1 MVPTRFAGIAFVTAA
16 TVLAGCSPG
25 RGVPYTLL
33 SPTPVPV
40 PVAAPAQPPV
50 AHTLSGVVF
59 ESTASGRVPVAGVHV
74 YCDGCGSPVGH
85 TSVFTAGDGLYSFG
99 WAYNSVLPLLVQKE
113 GYTVVGATDV
123 LSNGMSR
130 RLVTINGDTQFDIE
144 LVRR

>member
-1 MVPTRFAGIAFVTAA
+1 MLPTISARIAFVTAGI
-16 TVLAGCSPG
+16 VLAGCGSG
-25 RGVPYTLL
+25 TGVPLTPV
-33 SPTPVPV
+33 SATPVPV

-50 AHTLSGVVF
+50 SYTLSGVVF
-59 ESTASGRVPVAGVHV
+59 ESTASGRVAVEGVHV

-85 TSVFTAGDGLYSFG
+85 TSVFTDRDGVYTFG
-99 WAYNSVLPLLVQKE
+99 WAFNGTLPLLVQKD

-130 RLVTINGDTQFDIE
+130 RSVTISGDTRFDIE